1 MRLSLAF
8 VRFLFHWGF
17 MTEDI
22 LIFIDA
28 LPDWVLIAVPM
39 LLAALFGWVCAG
51 LWQRGTLHEAQRAA
65 ATADAQLAAVREQLV
80 QREAQANELRD
91 GTTDLA
97 AENSALRARLEA
109 QASQFAQQAKTL
121 GDVRGELEKEMKLL
135 AQQALQSNQQN
146 FITMANQVFEKHR
159 TAASGDLA
167 QKKESIAAMLKP
179 LGETVARY
187 QKEQREAYG
196 NLSQEVQ
203 SLARQSA
210 TAASAT
216 GKLVNALRASPKTR
230 GRWGEHQLKTVL
242 ELAGMSEHVDFE
254 TEKTLQGMEGTVRP
268 DAVIRLPGERFIVV
282 DAKTSLSGYLEA
294 LETDDPALQDA
305 ALLKHA
311 KEIRSHMRG
320 LAEKKYWT
328 ALPFTPDFV
337 AMFIPGE
344 NFFAAAAE
352 RDPTLFEDAVAKKVL
367 IVTPTTLVA
376 LSKAIAYGWRQE
388 TMSKNAA
395 EIAETGQELYKR
407 LANLGQR
414 VSDLGDALT
423 QSVNRYNG
431 FIGTLEGQVMPQA
444 RKFNDLQVE
453 GSQDPLPKLEVLD
466 ADPRDPKRGRDLQFD
481 FDVPPKQVQ

>member
-1 MRLSLAF
+1 MI
-8 VRFLFHWGF
+8 
-17 MTEDI
+17 EDI
-22 LIFIDA
+22 LLFIDQ
-28 LPDWVLIAVPM
+28 LPNWVLVAVPM
-39 LLAALFGWVCAG
+39 VLSALVGWVAAS
-51 LWQRGTLHEAQRAA
+51 LWQRGTVLEAQKLAA
-65 ATADAQLAAVREQLV
+65 YAEAQLAGMSDQLASRD
-80 QREAQANELRD
+80 QMLSDARD
-91 GTTDLA
+91 GATDLA
-97 AENSALRARLEA
+97 AENSALNARLDA
-109 QASQFAQQAKTL
+109 QKMQFEQQAKTL
-121 GDVRGELEKEMKLL
+121 GDLRAELEREMKLM
-135 AQQALQSNQQN
+135 AQQALQNNQQS
-146 FITMANQVFEKHR
+146 FINMANQVFEKHR
-159 TAASGDLA
+159 VAAAGDLN
-167 QKKESIAAMLKP
+167 QKKDVIAAMLKP
-179 LGETVARY
+179 LGESVQRY

-196 NLSQEVQ
+196 NLSQEVK
-203 SLARQSA
+203 SLAQQSA
-210 TAASAT
+210 DAARTT

-230 GRWGEHQLKTVL
+230 GRWGEHQLRNVL
-242 ELAGMSEHVDFE
+242 ELAGMAEHVDFE
-254 TEKTLQGMEGTVRP
+254 TEKTLEGMEGKVRP

-282 DAKTSLSGYLEA
+282 DAKTSLAGYLEA
-294 LETDDPALQDA
+294 LETDDPNVQEA
-305 ALLKHA
+305 ALAKHA
-311 KEIRSHMRG
+311 REIRTHMRG
-320 LAEKKYWT
+320 LAEKKYWS

-388 TMSKNAA
+388 VMSQNAS

-453 GSQDPLPKLEVLD
+453 GSQDPLPKLDVLD
-466 ADPRDPKRGRDLQFD
+466 ADPREPKRGRDLLFD

>member
-1 MRLSLAF
+1 
-8 VRFLFHWGF
+8 
-17 MTEDI
+17 MTDDI
-22 LIFIDA
+22 LLWITAIPNWA
-28 LPDWVLIAVPM
+28 LFAVFMLFAALLGWVL
-39 LLAALFGWVCAG
+39 AG
-51 LWQRGTLHEAQRAA
+51 FWQRSGIREAQRSAA
-65 ATADAQLAAVREQLV
+65 MAEAQLDAARDQLA
-80 QREAQANELRD
+80 QREALLAELRD

-97 AENSALRARLEA
+97 AENSALKTKLEA
-109 QASQFAQQAKTL
+109 QQVQFAQQAKTL
-121 GDVRGELEKEMKLL
+121 GDLRGELEKEMKLL

-159 TAASGDLA
+159 TAASGELA
-167 QKKESIAAMLKP
+167 QKKDSIAALLKP

-203 SLARQSA
+203 SLAKQSA
-210 TAASAT
+210 SAATAT

-254 TEKTLQGMEGTVRP
+254 TEKTLQGMDGTVRP

-305 ALLKHA
+305 ALAKHA
-311 KEIRSHMRG
+311 KEIRTHMRG

-388 TMSKNAA
+388 IMSKNAT

-414 VSDLGDALT
+414 VTDLGDSLT

-431 FIGTLEGQVMPQA
+431 FIGTLEAQVMPQA

-466 ADPRDPKRGRDLQFD
+466 ADPREPKRGRDLLFD

>member
-1 MRLSLAF
+1 MRVSLAF
-8 VRFLFHWGF
+8 VHFLFHSTP
-17 MTEDI
+17 MTED
-22 LIFIDA
+22 LLLWIDA
-28 LPDWVLIAVPM
+28 LPGWVLIAM
-39 LLAALFGWVCAG
+39 LMALATLFGWVMAG
-51 LWQRGTLHEAQRAA
+51 LWQRGGLQEAQRTAA
-65 ATADAQLAAVREQLV
+65 YADAQLEAVREQLAAKDMLLG
-80 QREAQANELRD
+80 EMRD
-91 GTTDLA
+91 GSTDLA
-97 AENSALRARLEA
+97 AENSALKARLEA
-109 QASQFAQQAKTL
+109 QSSQF
-121 GDVRGELEKEMKLL
+121 
-135 AQQALQSNQQN
+135 AQQALQSNQQS

-167 QKKESIAAMLKP
+167 QKKDTIAAMLKP

-210 TAASAT
+210 SAASAT

-254 TEKTLQGMEGTVRP
+254 TEKSLKGMDGTVRP

-311 KEIRSHMRG
+311 KEIRTHMRG

-414 VSDLGDALT
+414 VADLGDSLT
-423 QSVNRYNG
+423 QSVSRYNG
-431 FIGTLEGQVMPQA
+431 FIGTLETQVMPQA

-466 ADPRDPKRGRDLQFD
+466 ADPREPRAGRDLLFD
-481 FDVPPKQVQ
+481 FDVAPKQVQ

>member
-1 MRLSLAF
+1 ML
-8 VRFLFHWGF
+8 W
-17 MTEDI
+17 
-22 LIFIDA
+22 IDA

-39 LLAALFGWVCAG
+39 MLAALFGWLAAG
-51 LWQRGTLHEAQRAA
+51 LWQRSSIREAERAA
-65 ATADAQLAAVREQLV
+65 AVAEAQLDAVKD
-80 QREAQANELRD
+80 ELTRKDTLLSDARD
-91 GTTDLA
+91 SATDLA
-97 AENSALRARLEA
+97 AENSGLKARLDA
-109 QASQFAQQAKTL
+109 QQAQFAQQAKTL
-121 GDVRGELEKEMKLL
+121 TDLRGELEREMKLM
-135 AQQALQSNQQN
+135 AQQALQSNQQS

-167 QKKESIAAMLKP
+167 QKKDSIAALLKP

-203 SLARQSA
+203 SLAKQSA
-210 TAASAT
+210 SAASAT

-294 LETDDPALQDA
+294 LETDDPAMQDA
-305 ALLKHA
+305 ALAKHA
-311 KEIRSHMRG
+311 KEIRTHMRG
-320 LAEKKYWT
+320 LAEKKYWS

-388 TMSKNAA
+388 TMSRNAA

-414 VSDLGDALT
+414 VTDLGDALS

-444 RKFNDLQVE
+444 RKFNELSVE
-453 GSQDPLPKLEVLD
+453 GSQDPLPKLDVLD
-466 ADPRDPKRGRDLQFD
+466 ADPREPKRGRDLQFD

>member
-1 MRLSLAF
+1 MRVSLAF
-8 VRFLFHWGF
+8 VHFLFHSTP
-17 MTEDI
+17 MTED
-22 LIFIDA
+22 LLLWIDA
-28 LPDWVLIAVPM
+28 LPGWVLIAM
-39 LLAALFGWVCAG
+39 LMALATLFGWVMAG
-51 LWQRGTLHEAQRAA
+51 LWQRGGLQEAQRTAA
-65 ATADAQLAAVREQLV
+65 YADAQLEAVRQQLAAKDMLLG
-80 QREAQANELRD
+80 EMRD
-91 GTTDLA
+91 GSTDLA
-97 AENSALRARLEA
+97 TENSALKARLEA
-109 QASQFAQQAKTL
+109 QSSQFAQQAKTL
-121 GDVRGELEKEMKLL
+121 NDLRSELEKEMKLM
-135 AQQALQSNQQN
+135 AQQALQSNQQS

-167 QKKESIAAMLKP
+167 QKKDTIAAMLKP

-210 TAASAT
+210 SAASAT

-254 TEKTLQGMEGTVRP
+254 TEKSLKGMDGTVRP

-311 KEIRSHMRG
+311 KEIRTHMRG

-414 VSDLGDALT
+414 VADLGDSLT
-423 QSVNRYNG
+423 QSVSRYNG
-431 FIGTLEGQVMPQA
+431 FIGTLETQVMPQA

-466 ADPRDPKRGRDLQFD
+466 ADPREPRAGRDLLFD
-481 FDVPPKQVQ
+481 FDVAPKQVQ